1 MSDWTSCAPADG
13 RAKVNVP
20 WVRLSDGGW
29 ESWFGI
35 SKGYT
40 GGQMNKLA
48 VLVAIAAAPVLLA
61 ATNTQGN
68 LYGRFNDGVYL
79 APSKLFTISSPFPDN
94 PIVSDGREPAN
105 NNAGAVSFIDQAGR
119 LNGVLYMEDKD
130 KAIGTNGADPTR
142 HLADWFRDTGFPRFF
157 QSGVPDAKVLREATG
172 TIDGQPAWI
181 AVAHVP
187 NASPLGVEVKGSLDI
202 KRSDSWRGMA
212 VVARGKHYYLLQTEL
227 RVEKLAAPDWRYN
240 ADASDWNAFVP
251 ELEALYDR
259 IEFLKP

>member
-1 MSDWTSCAPADG
+1 M
-13 RAKVNVP
+13 
-20 WVRLSDGGW
+20 
-29 ESWFGI
+29 
-35 SKGYT
+35 
-40 GGQMNKLA
+40 
-48 VLVAIAAAPVLLA
+48 
-61 ATNTQGN
+61 
-68 LYGRFNDGVYL
+68 
-79 APSKLFTISSPFPDN
+79 
-94 PIVSDGREPAN
+94 
-105 NNAGAVSFIDQAGR
+105 
-119 LNGVLYMEDKD
+119 NGVLYMEDKD
-130 KAIGTNGADPTR
+130 KRSARMALTRR

-202 KRSDSWRGMA
+202 LRNDSWRGMA

-240 ADASDWNAFVP
+240 ADAADWNAFVP